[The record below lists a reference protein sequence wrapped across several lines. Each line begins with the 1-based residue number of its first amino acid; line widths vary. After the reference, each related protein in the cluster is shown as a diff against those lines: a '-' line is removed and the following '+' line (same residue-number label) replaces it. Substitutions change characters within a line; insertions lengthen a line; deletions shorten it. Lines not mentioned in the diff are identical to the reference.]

1 MYGLSTKRLKLEPK
15 RHKLD
20 LSTIALVEY
29 YVESMIL
36 IKNKHMRLTLIMMEN
51 NTAKLFDL
59 KTMEKLDDLTFPAQ
73 SHACHLATKEV
84 KKEKSTSMFDKRS
97 ALNSSY

>member
-1 MYGLSTKRLKLEPK
+1 
-15 RHKLD
+15 
-20 LSTIALVEY
+20 
-29 YVESMIL
+29 MIL

-84 KKEKSTSMFDKRS
+84 KKEKSASMFDKRS